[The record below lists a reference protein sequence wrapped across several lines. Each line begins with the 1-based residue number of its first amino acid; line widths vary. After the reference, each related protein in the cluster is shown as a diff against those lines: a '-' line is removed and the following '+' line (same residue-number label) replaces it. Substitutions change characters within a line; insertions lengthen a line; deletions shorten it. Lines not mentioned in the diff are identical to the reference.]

1 MPNASVPR
9 NLLKV
14 QDEDFNGK
22 EALSISPASQVCVTQ
37 GPAHPQTPSVPD
49 RKKSALHGNHSSS
62 LEDSWCLQLP
72 DTRTRGP
79 LTAPSAGVIKGTGR
93 SLRSMTFDLEQSLE
107 IL

>member
-1 MPNASVPR
+1 MPNASVLR

-22 EALSISPASQVCVTQ
+22 KALSISPVSQVYVTQ

-62 LEDSWCLQLP
+62 LGDRC
-72 DTRTRGP
+72 
-79 LTAPSAGVIKGTGR
+79 SAGAYSSQTHARAVPSQPHQQVSSKERAET
-93 SLRSMTFDLEQSLE
+93 
-107 IL
+107 